1 MSYCISFFYKGV
13 LINSE
18 TMISDSVE
26 LLEDKANETILTIM
40 KKQIP
45 LKSQITAYKQTLQ
58 KTIDKT
64 RNREFVSRFNRRL
77 SSIAIFTLMK
87 LQRLDNDNK
96 NGYIITKNKKKIKK
110 IDPGWLKL
118 RF

>member
-18 TMISDSVE
+18 TMISDSIE

-40 KKQIP
+40 KKHIP
-45 LKSQITAYKQTLQ
+45 LKSQIIAYKKTLQ

-64 RNREFVSRFNRRL
+64 RNGEFVSRFNRRL
-77 SSIAIFTLMK
+77 SSVAIFTLMK
-87 LQRLDNDNK
+87 LQRLENDNK

-110 IDPGWLKL
+110 IDPEWLKL